1 MGKQE
6 TLETIWEVPDELWER
21 IEPIILEEDPPKARG
36 RKRSD
41 PRQMLNGSHHLPAA
55 QRVPMEPIAER
66 AWGRQHHSSHL
77 STVGGDG
84 RLAPNVG
91 SPGGGVRR
99 VGWRGL
105 GMAGGRRSHGQG
117 TFWGDLIGPNPTDRG
132 KAGTKRS
139 LLVDGEGGPLSIV
152 VAGANVHDAKLLE
165 ATLDAIVVERPQ
177 PTEEEPQ
184 HLCLDKGYDNPSG
197 RGAAAGHGYREH
209 IRRIG
214 EEKLDASGDKRY
226 PARRWVVERTLA
238 WLSKCRAVLVRY
250 DKKAANYLGVLQL
263 ACALLWFRRQWRLA
277 ILR

>member
-1 MGKQE
+1 
-6 TLETIWEVPDELWER
+6 
-21 IEPIILEEDPPKARG
+21 
-36 RKRSD
+36 
-41 PRQMLNGSHHLPAA
+41 
-55 QRVPMEPIAER
+55 
-66 AWGRQHHSSHL
+66 
-77 STVGGDG
+77 
-84 RLAPNVG
+84 
-91 SPGGGVRR
+91 
-99 VGWRGL
+99 
-105 GMAGGRRSHGQG
+105 MAGGRRSHGQG

-238 WLSKCRAVLVRY
+238 WLSKCRAVLVRS
-250 DKKAANYLGVLQL
+250 
-263 ACALLWFRRQWRLA
+263 RRQRTLVCYSSHVA
-277 ILR
+277 PVVPATVASGHFEIVT

>member
-1 MGKQE
+1 MPKELGDDS
-6 TLETIWEVPDELWER
+6 TIHRTFQRWEGTGVLR
-21 IEPIILEEDPPKARG
+21 
-36 RKRSD
+36 
-41 PRQMLNGSHHLPAA
+41 
-55 QRVPMEPIAER
+55 
-66 AWGRQHHSSHL
+66 
-77 STVGGDG
+77 
-84 RLAPNVG
+84 PNVG
-91 SPGGGVRR
+91 SAGGGVQT

-105 GMAGGRRSHGQG
+105 GIAGGRRSHGQG

-132 KAGTKRS
+132 KARTKRS
-139 LLVDGEGGPLSIV
+139 LLVDVEAGPLSIV

-165 ATLDAIVVERPQ
+165 AILDAIVVERPQ

-250 DKKAANYLGVLQL
+250 DKKAANYLGVFT
-263 ACALLWFRRQWRLA
+263 ARMCAPVVPATVASGHFEIVTKSARPLDFEGPCA
-277 ILR
+277 ILWATWQS